1 MGHTVLIIDDSE
13 TVRERVKQTLSTTAV
28 FDRYL
33 MAEDGMAGFKVL
45 VNEKVDLILCDVVM
59 PGFDGFKFLGLKKAK
74 SEFQG
79 IPVIMLTGNDDLETK
94 VRSLTAGASDYLT
107 KPFHEEELVAR
118 VRIHMK
124 IKNLQDDLKEK
135 NVILEEL
142 TRTDPLTKIPNRRYF
157 MQCLDTEFER
167 AQRYGWPLSY
177 VMCDLDHF
185 KNLNDEHGHQA
196 GDTALVM
203 VAAKLVET
211 LRAHDVAGRY
221 GGEEFSMVLP
231 ETDGEGAVI
240 VADRCRKVIEETP
253 FDANGV
259 PLNITMSVGVSTY
272 YPNREDATI
281 ERPEQLIKLAD
292 EALYVAKDSGRNRVV
307 LDESSKN
314 TEPNSSAE

>member
-1 MGHTVLIIDDSE
+1 MGMGHTVLIIDDSE
-13 TVRERVKQTLSTTAV
+13 TVRDRVKQTLSSTEV
-28 FDRYL
+28 FERYL
-33 MAEDGMAGFKVL
+33 MAEDGMAGFKVM

-74 SEFQG
+74 SEFQA

-124 IKNLQDDLKEK
+124 IKSLQDEMREK
-135 NVILEEL
+135 NAQLEEL

-157 MQCLDTEFER
+157 MECLDNEFER

-185 KNLNDEHGHQA
+185 KSLNDDHGHQA

-211 LRAHDVAGRY
+211 LRGHDVAGRY

-240 VADRCRKVIEETP
+240 VADRCRQVIEDTAFE
-253 FDANGV
+253 ANGKA
-259 PLNITMSVGVSTY
+259 LKITMSVGVSTY
-272 YPNREDATI
+272 YPKREAPAV

-292 EALYVAKDSGRNRVV
+292 EALYVAKDGGRNRVI

-314 TEPNSSAE
+314 TDPDT

>member
-1 MGHTVLIIDDSE
+1 
-13 TVRERVKQTLSTTAV
+13 
-28 FDRYL
+28 
-33 MAEDGMAGFKVL
+33 
-45 VNEKVDLILCDVVM
+45 
-59 PGFDGFKFLGLKKAK
+59 
-74 SEFQG
+74 
-79 IPVIMLTGNDDLETK
+79 
-94 VRSLTAGASDYLT
+94 
-107 KPFHEEELVAR
+107 
-118 VRIHMK
+118 
-124 IKNLQDDLKEK
+124 
-135 NVILEEL
+135 
-142 TRTDPLTKIPNRRYF
+142 
-157 MQCLDTEFER
+157 
-167 AQRYGWPLSY
+167 
-177 VMCDLDHF
+177 MCDLDHF
-185 KNLNDEHGHQA
+185 KSLNDDHGHQA

-211 LRAHDVAGRY
+211 LRGHDVAGRY

-292 EALYVAKDSGRNRVV
+292 EALYVAKDGGRNRVV